1 MHLSVF
7 AAVHPLRAKQTKN
20 MMMDVTKKVTSSKS
34 AAAPI
39 GVDNA
44 SVSCSSMMHVSDCGF
59 ISCDLFVASES
70 ILIMFLSYDSVGFS
84 WNNFFSKLVLFVASS
99 SMFIWL
105 FLLIEFI
112 LFLPLCGEMKGST

>member
-1 MHLSVF
+1 
-7 AAVHPLRAKQTKN
+7 
-20 MMMDVTKKVTSSKS
+20 
-34 AAAPI
+34 
-39 GVDNA
+39 
-44 SVSCSSMMHVSDCGF
+44 MMHVSDCAL